1 MYGRWHR
8 RGPGP
13 WVKDG
18 GYVGPI
24 PLISLKLGASGGNA
38 SAPREDRAAAPR
50 TRSRVRTFAFPP
62 MAPLPRPESV
72 TGIAFKAT
80 YMPHNRFFSPTQCRP
95 LVQGQ
100 SFNLGHLM
108 ASNNTPTL
116 GQKEKIFM
124 HVSIRLTPNANE
136 GNDVMSISYCD

>member
-1 MYGRWHR
+1 MYGRWPR

-38 SAPREDRAAAPR
+38 SAPLEGLAAAAG
-50 TRSRVRTFAFPP
+50 TRMYVRGNAFAA

-80 YMPHNRFFSPTQCRP
+80 YMPHNRFFSPTQCQP

-100 SFNLGHLM
+100 SFNLGHL
-108 ASNNTPTL
+108 NGL
-116 GQKEKIFM
+116 K
-124 HVSIRLTPNANE
+124 R
-136 GNDVMSISYCD
+136 ISESRISSTCLPSMDA